1 MEGVEVMDEGPGG
14 LPSDLEQLAAII
26 EDTESKI
33 AQCKVQL
40 AQENTKME
48 RYQVRAFLVSLSS

>member
-1 MEGVEVMDEGPGG
+1 MDEGPGG